1 MQKKNNSYFWIVF
14 FVYILL
20 FKELL
25 DNNHYFLTI
34 LMTIASIA
42 FLLLKNSKKIINK
55 IYNFDSNIKK
65 VKNLDYY
72 KITDDDKKEDLK
84 ERKDTYSFFSE
95 VTISSALILFI
106 NIIFFMYLINMFFD
120 NNKLLQLITPLII
133 IIIGLVLF
141 SGMIIGIIYKHTN
154 LLYIS
159 IPIFV
164 YAIVYEYRDIDTKN
178 DRDLF
183 FAAIILVI
191 SLILYFLLILILPP
205 HVLRRLSSKTA
216 IISVSLAILTF
227 ISTQF
232 LIPSML
238 SQPDNAAHI
247 TIKVIKESNYISK
260 DLKRLFIN
268 NPALIDTY
276 NYLRDLKDYNK
287 EISEFN
293 IDITSMTIAYTL
305 GGLIVNWKNNRN
317 KEKAKHIYRN
327 EIMRNTKVKYKTIIQ
342 CAFYGGEEY
351 ENLLLN
357 NNHTRAIILENEQ
370 YIIGL

>member
-1 MQKKNNSYFWIVF
+1 MQKKKNSYFWIVF
-14 FVYILL
+14 FAYIL
-20 FKELL
+20 FVKKLL
-25 DNNHYFLTI
+25 DNENYCLTI
-34 LMTIASIA
+34 LITIASIA

-65 VKNLDYY
+65 VKDLEYY

-133 IIIGLVLF
+133 IIIGLILF
-141 SGMIIGIIYKHTN
+141 GGMIIGIIYKHTN

-183 FAAIILVI
+183 FAAIILFI

>member
-1 MQKKNNSYFWIVF
+1 MQKKNDSYFWIGF
-14 FVYILL
+14 FVYILI

-55 IYNFDSNIKK
+55 IYNLDSNIKK

-133 IIIGLVLF
+133 IIIGLILF
-141 SGMIIGIIYKHTN
+141 GGMIIGIIYKHTN

-164 YAIVYEYRDIDTKN
+164 YAIVYEYRDIDTEN

-305 GGLIVNWKNNRN
+305 GGLIVN
-317 KEKAKHIYRN
+317 

-357 NNHTRAIILENEQ
+357 NNHTRAIILENE
-370 YIIGL
+370 